1 MKAPAMDGAHLAAGR
16 AAPRWRIGA
25 VVSLTFRILLFISA
39 MLGALAVT
47 GLSEPPRVASI
58 LHQGTPR

>member
-1 MKAPAMDGAHLAAGR
+1 MVP
-16 AAPRWRIGA
+16 
-25 VVSLTFRILLFISA
+25 LTFRILLFISA